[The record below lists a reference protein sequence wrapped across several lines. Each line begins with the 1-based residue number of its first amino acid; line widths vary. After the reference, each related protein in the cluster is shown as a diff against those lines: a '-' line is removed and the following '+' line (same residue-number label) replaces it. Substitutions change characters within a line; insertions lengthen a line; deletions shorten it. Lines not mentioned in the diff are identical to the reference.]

1 MAITSK
7 PITHGKE
14 REYRGLSTD
23 TKPTVNVGLNSLFF
37 ELDTGKFYYWSG
49 KAPWAEI
56 GTAPALTDLT
66 GTTWQI
72 AEEVAS
78 LPNPTLAASL
88 NFTSNS
94 ANWDTLILDGEDG
107 DIAYMSADE
116 PTPAYRAGSWTNNN
130 YRTVAITGGSD
141 ATNADLIAWFE
152 ANATRVA

>member
-1 MAITSK
+1 M
-7 PITHGKE
+7 
-14 REYRGLSTD
+14 
-23 TKPTVNVGLNSLFF
+23 NVGLNSLFL
-37 ELDTGKFYYWSG
+37 ELDTGDFYYWSG
-49 KAPWAEI
+49 SAWAKI

-72 AEEVAS
+72 AEEVTS

-107 DIAYMSADE
+107 DIAYMSAGE
-116 PTPAYRAGSWTNNN
+116 PTPAYNTVGSWTNNA

-141 ATNADLIAWFE
+141 ADDADLIAWFE